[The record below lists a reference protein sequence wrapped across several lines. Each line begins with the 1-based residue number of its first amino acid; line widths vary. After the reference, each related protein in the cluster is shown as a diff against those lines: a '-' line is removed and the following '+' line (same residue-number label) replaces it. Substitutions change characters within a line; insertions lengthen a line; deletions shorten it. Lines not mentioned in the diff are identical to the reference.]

1 VDCSGQHG
9 SSSFPF
15 PSLIRSPMAPLPCP
29 MMGQA
34 PMTQARQDD
43 PLAREHMQGHY
54 RELTVDEDAQLGSGC
69 GRGGAL
75 SWRWRVAR

>member
-1 VDCSGQHG
+1 
-9 SSSFPF
+9 
-15 PSLIRSPMAPLPCP
+15 
-29 MMGQA
+29 
-34 PMTQARQDD
+34 MTQARQDD